1 MKKFAIFAV
10 VALLAGVAF
19 YVSQRSE
26 NINTASYDAGHL
38 DWCESIYHRNVSCP
52 KYGQVTVPAAVL
64 AREEAEHLAWC
75 ESIYHQNVGC
85 PKHGQVEI
93 PPAVL
98 AKQEADHLA
107 WCNRID
113 HRNVG
118 CPDYK
123 R

>member
-10 VALLAGVAF
+10 VALIGVVF
-19 YVSQRSE
+19 YVSQKSE
-26 NINTASYDAGHL
+26 NTTSYDASNL
-38 DWCESIYHRNVSCP
+38 EWCESIYHRNVGCP
-52 KYGQVTVPAAVL
+52 KFGQVKVPPEVL
-64 AREEAEHLAWC
+64 AREEAENLARC

-93 PPAVL
+93 PPVIL

-107 WCNRID
+107 WCDQIG

-118 CPDYK
+118 GPDYK